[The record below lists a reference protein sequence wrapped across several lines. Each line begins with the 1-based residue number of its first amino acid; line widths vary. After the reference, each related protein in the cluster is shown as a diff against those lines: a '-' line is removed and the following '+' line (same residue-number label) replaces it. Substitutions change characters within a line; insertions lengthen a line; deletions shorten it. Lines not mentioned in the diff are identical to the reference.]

1 MKQLRNIIDIV
12 MRGLNAAAM
21 AFLTLLVIW
30 QVFTRYILNHPSTWS
45 EELAAYMFA
54 WVTVFGAAYVFG
66 KREHMNI
73 PVVVERFSPINQNSL
88 QILAETLNLIFAL
101 TVMVYWG
108 YEITKLTMGQMS
120 SSLSLPMG
128 YFYLCIPISGIFIAL
143 YSVLNIKDILD
154 ERKNIVEEEA

>member
-1 MKQLRNIIDIV
+1 MKQLRNVIDKV
-12 MRGLNAAAM
+12 MRVLNAAAM
-21 AFLTLLVIW
+21 AVLTLLVIW
-30 QVFTRYILNHPSTWS
+30 QVFTRYILNSPSTWS

-73 PVVVERFSPINQNSL
+73 PVVVEHFSLRNQNSL

-101 TVMVYWG
+101 TIMVYGG

-120 SSLSLPMG
+120 SSLPLQMG
-128 YFYLCIPISGIFIAL
+128 YFYMCIPISGIFIAL
-143 YSVLNIKDILD
+143 YSVLNIKDLFD
-154 ERKNIVEEEA
+154 ARKDIVEEEA

>member
-1 MKQLRNIIDIV
+1 MNKFRDVIDKA
-12 MRGLNAAAM
+12 MRALCAAAM
-21 AFLTLLVIW
+21 ALLTLLVIW

-73 PVVVERFSPINQNSL
+73 PVVVEKFSPINQVNL

-101 TVMVYWG
+101 TVMVYG
-108 YEITKLTMGQMS
+108 GFEITKLTMGQMS
-120 SSLSLPMG
+120 SSLPLQMG
-128 YFYLCIPISGIFIAL
+128 YFYMCIPISGIFIVL
-143 YSVLNIKDILD
+143 YSVMNIKDLFD
-154 ERKNIVEEEA
+154 ARKDVVEEET